1 MSTTNGP
8 VRLWRKASYS
18 NGEANCVQVGQAGP
32 AVAVRDTKD
41 PDGPAL
47 AFSRPGWREF
57 TRDIKR
63 GDTGPA

>member
-1 MSTTNGP
+1 MTS
-8 VRLWRKASYS
+8 RKMTQPRKSSYS
-18 NGEANCVQVGQAGP
+18 SGEASCVEVGHDGP

-57 TRDIKR
+57 TRRLKAA
-63 GDTGPA
+63 GPA